1 MDFIK
6 EFIFEKNGNPVNK
19 IPALADNNLIDYV
32 EGQLLIADKF
42 AGINDGFLIYNIDNL
57 GNILWAKRIDNLHVR
72 RVRCTKDGGAIILG
86 QKNGTPE
93 EVMIINISRNGIVK
107 WHTAIKEPSI
117 PSKFSLVVTNDGS
130 VVSLLKFGNAVTLI
144 FKLSSKGDINQ
155 VNKFNINDGK
165 GLEEIFY
172 DADNDEFVILHSN
185 GNGHN
190 LEDFGVLVLN
200 SDLIPIKN
208 RKIKFPAE
216 ITDDTTQFHRIYFA
230 IKQDGYKL
238 ILSRY
243 PKDYYINIPKSVSLG
258 DLAIKSFANDFGAT
272 GITEYGFAMNKVFR
286 YIHVAQSNSNV
297 TDIIDLGSNTVLKGT
312 FKGNQK
318 DGFHLKF
325 IGNHIIGLSDDS
337 SVAIAPLIAPNCL
350 VLQNNV
356 QESISIGETNV
367 TLENF
372 IVSSNT
378 IGHSPISIALYSIT
392 DFNWTDKQ
400 FCLHRPTIN
409 IQSPH
414 LYLQAAGS
422 TGADG
427 SARGIHLRWML
438 KKQLTHHLPKGN
450 LANTAHHLNKPND
463 FVKIYRAVYTPQITS
478 LDLSAPPQTVDDL
491 NQQWMYSVDEQ
502 FISVHFHQADRY
514 QTIRSS
520 INPLVN
526 PRGFIQNYGDGL
538 IEVSTEKNVFFAV
551 RWVVNQGQADSQLQ
565 VECFGV
571 EENTLASPKNIV
583 ARQTFDQTTLS
594 SARVNLENGRSVRW
608 RARQCEV
615 TALELELYD
624 ELLEDMNQNRVWK
637 ALGKF
642 ALSTDDATAFQG
654 LEPTPGLVHGQWPR
668 YNDQTFVNTASYHDK
683 WSGTREAPDRNIKEV
698 VQKYLT
704 LSDQANNPKATEM
717 VQFTTDEGTTDQMEI
732 SNLDML
738 QLASFDY
745 HVARMLGLGYL
756 DTDPA
761 VMSGKFVYKAEYT
774 TTADLGDGEGART
787 VAHTYLSL
795 PTAIDDECLPYAVD
809 LEAPQMGIQYSESA
823 ENQVRITDEQGY
835 TQDGKT
841 RFISLFAQAL
851 PEYNEGGFFAT
862 PDSFNFA
869 QSTYPV
875 YAGIEYKTQG
885 GSWQRPELLNNTR
898 HLAAVPTG
906 VTPYAESVVL
916 HLPDPGEAL
925 YVHREKKAGTH
936 VYSSYG
942 INWFGRAT
950 RSSITHSVTTNF
962 PLKNN
967 LLPPSGLQAVLVQPE
982 SPLLFTSQNDQQRL
996 EQITNADKTLVRLHF
1011 QYHGFQELVRYKITP
1026 EDMGSATNALHP
1038 DAIFPDAEELF
1049 ADAVEIF
1056 FRSSAPQQLL
1066 GKAQHIQPDPQD
1078 ALVAVVSTTTY
1089 RVVSNGSEWVPTVAA
1104 NQAGN
1109 FAGGVL
1115 VLEDKQYLIKEVVP
1129 NANAGSGPTI
1139 KIYKQEM
1146 TGGIDSDLPSNA
1158 GVPLPTLKADGK
1170 LMAVEN
1176 MQGNQ
1181 AWGNANPS
1189 GFKVQIGAQ
1198 WAVHREVI
1206 QQPEGSNVN
1215 ATFVEKSRG
1224 IWGQATVATTGQVG
1238 VYKISFTDGT
1248 QLANHPQFKPQG
1260 NSVNWYQG
1268 IVRVHEAA
1276 NTLGKRK
1283 NLQVMKIEGIG
1294 QTDLVLYVVDAE
1306 RQQNTITQDVI
1317 QTGTQVSVNFYPGYQ
1332 VHLYA
1337 DSAWG
1342 LTESNVL
1349 PQVGEGVHYSIFGL
1363 RSLATH
1369 QAMVSN
1375 ISTPQLMFA
1384 QEVVPPKRPELPQG
1398 SLYATRPDVFGKAHY
1413 TLVTQFAH
1421 SPHALLY
1428 YRMDEQALLNALY
1441 RPDTIK
1447 TIRTALAGLQ
1457 DTAYVTNRWRNVLT
1471 FDYNYPTDDPV
1482 NENGQFGVYPPT
1494 ASGYR
1499 LPNPDRPTFFNGTE
1513 APGQVKD
1520 KIRQAVL
1527 NAFVPLTEIPLLY
1540 QHIKGESYQPSP
1552 KKQVV
1557 RGKNGQLLLPEHP
1570 DFDIAPMAKK
1580 TGTHQV
1586 LFTDFGLDG
1595 TSNNVYFYAVR
1606 EMGSTMQLGE
1616 FSPILGPVTLVNT
1629 QAPETP
1635 QVKSVMP
1642 VLANETAQNVPGM
1655 QFEINAYAA
1664 LQNIQTINVF
1674 RTTNPTNS
1682 LSVQSMDLVKTI
1694 ELSDQQAQKSVWVI
1708 KDDFTDIDFI
1718 PYGEPMY
1725 YRLTVDRAVTYADKQ
1740 GNIVQGKVASLP
1752 SKLLISSMVDGRA
1765 PSTPSLALEAAP
1777 VNAQFELTN
1786 VRLSWTK
1793 TTHNGKYHLYK
1804 MNKQG
1809 GWEKVYELVSNN
1821 ASLVVGLVDTALQSN
1836 RLLLKN
1842 TEGAN
1847 IYHHFKV
1854 VAENSSGLWSN
1865 EEKILTVAEDS

>member
-6 EFIFEKNGNPVNK
+6 NYQFKKGSDDLGTVFYQNMVTGNDELLVSAMTMDGQDNILFKTDHLGRVLWALSLEAYYVCSMILCHNGD
-19 IPALADNNLIDYV
+19 ALALLSVFGSNVPVVIRVGSQGQILWRRVISFSMVDTVNAKPLVV
-32 EGQLLIADKF
+32 ETPEGYGVVCLEQSYYEEKLLIKLDPSGQVVKSTSFKDPYLALGEMHYDPVLRHIIWVSKMIDHQLGPNASIVVFTESLEVVKKRRLKLSPNDFNSDNYTGDIFSIVTANDYKLVVSSDFHFYAPLSKDLPIGSISVHKTLHNNRYAYQQNHLSPNYFYRYKNSQVDFIDFDK
-42 AGINDGFLIYNIDNL
+42 GILKKVALGANGFNEIIVPYHVSNGHLYYSFNHTIYATSEDFQECIDLVVNSTEPLDLTPTTITIEDLVLEVKEPFIQFSNDNL
-57 GNILWAKRIDNLHVR
+57 ETFTGLTW
-72 RVRCTKDGGAIILG
+72 
-86 QKNGTPE
+86 QE
-93 EVMIINISRNGIVK
+93 EPICV
-107 WHTAIKEPSI
+107 P
-117 PSKFSLVVTNDGS
+117 TNP
-130 VVSLLKFGNAVTLI
+130 
-144 FKLSSKGDINQ
+144 Q
-155 VNKFNINDGK
+155 
-165 GLEEIFY
+165 
-172 DADNDEFVILHSN
+172 
-185 GNGHN
+185 
-190 LEDFGVLVLN
+190 
-200 SDLIPIKN
+200 
-208 RKIKFPAE
+208 FP
-216 ITDDTTQFHRIYFA
+216 
-230 IKQDGYKL
+230 
-238 ILSRY
+238 
-243 PKDYYINIPKSVSLG
+243 
-258 DLAIKSFANDFGAT
+258 
-272 GITEYGFAMNKVFR
+272 
-286 YIHVAQSNSNV
+286 
-297 TDIIDLGSNTVLKGT
+297 
-312 FKGNQK
+312 
-318 DGFHLKF
+318 
-325 IGNHIIGLSDDS
+325 
-337 SVAIAPLIAPNCL
+337 
-350 VLQNNV
+350 
-356 QESISIGETNV
+356 
-367 TLENF
+367 
-372 IVSSNT
+372 
-378 IGHSPISIALYSIT
+378 
-392 DFNWTDKQ
+392 
-400 FCLHRPTIN
+400 
-409 IQSPH
+409 QSPH

-450 LANTAHHLNKPND
+450 LANTTHHLNKPDD
-463 FVKIYRAVYTPQITS
+463 FVKIYRAAYAPKVTS
-478 LDLSAPPQTVDDL
+478 LDLSTPPQTVDDL
-491 NQQWMYSVDEQ
+491 NQKWMYSVDEQ

-526 PRGFIQNYGDGL
+526 PQGFIQNYGDGL
-538 IEVSTEKNVFFAV
+538 MEVSTEKNVFFAV
-551 RWVVNQGQADSQLQ
+551 RWVVNQGQAGSQLQ

-571 EENTLASPKNIV
+571 EENTLASPKSII
-583 ARQTFDQTTLS
+583 ARQTFDQNMLS
-594 SARVNLENGRSVRW
+594 AAQVNLENGRSVRW
-608 RARQCEV
+608 RAKQCGV
-615 TALELELYD
+615 VALELELYD
-624 ELLEDMNQNRVWK
+624 ELLDDLNQNQAWK

-668 YNDQTFVNTASYHDK
+668 YNDQTFVNTANYHDK

-704 LSDQANNPKATEM
+704 LSDQANNPKAMEM
-717 VQFTTDEGTTDQMEI
+717 VQFTTDEGITDQMEI

-761 VMSGKFVYKAEYT
+761 VMSGKFVYKLEYT

-787 VAHTYLSL
+787 VTHTYLSL
-795 PTAIDDECLPYAVD
+795 PTAIDDERLPYAVD
-809 LEAPQMGIQYSESA
+809 LEAPQMGTQYNESA
-823 ENQVRITDEQGY
+823 ENQVKITDEQGY

-851 PEYNEGGFFAT
+851 PEHDEGGFFAAS
-862 PDSFNFA
+862 DSFNFA

-875 YAGIEYKTQG
+875 YTGIEYKAQG
-885 GSWQRPELLNNTR
+885 GSWQRPELLNNVR

-942 INWFGRAT
+942 VNWFGRAT
-950 RSSITHSVTTNF
+950 RSSIAHSVTTNF

-996 EQITNADKTLVRLHF
+996 RQITNADKTLVRLHF
-1011 QYHGFQELVRYKITP
+1011 QYHGFQELVRYKIIP
-1026 EDMGSATNALHP
+1026 EDMGNATDALHP
-1038 DAIFPDAEELF
+1038 NAIFPDAEELF
-1049 ADAVEIF
+1049 ADAIEIF

-1078 ALVAVVSTTTY
+1078 ALVAVVSTETY

-1104 NQAGN
+1104 HQADN

-1115 VLEDKQYLIKEVVP
+1115 VLEDKQYLIKEVIP
-1129 NANAGSGPTI
+1129 NASTGSGPAI

-1146 TGGIDSDLPSNA
+1146 TGGVDSNLPLNA
-1158 GVPLPTLKADGK
+1158 ALPTLKADGK
-1170 LMAVEN
+1170 FMAVEN

-1181 AWGNANPS
+1181 AWGTTNPY

-1206 QQPEGSNVN
+1206 QQPESSNVN
-1215 ATFVEKSRG
+1215 TEFVEKSRG
-1224 IWGQATVATTGQVG
+1224 IWGQATIAATGQVG
-1238 VYKISFTDGT
+1238 EYKISFTDGT

-1268 IVRVHEAA
+1268 IVRIHEAA
-1276 NTLGKRK
+1276 KPLGKRK
-1283 NLQVMKIEGIG
+1283 NLQVVKIEGIG
-1294 QTDLVLYVVDAE
+1294 QAGLVLYVVDAE
-1306 RQQNTITQDVI
+1306 RRQTGATQDII

-1349 PQVGEGVHYSIFGL
+1349 PKVGEGVHYSIFGA
-1363 RSLATH
+1363 RSLATSK
-1369 QAMVSN
+1369 AMTSN

-1384 QEVVPPKRPELPQG
+1384 QEVVQPKRPELPQG
-1398 SLYATRPDVFGKAHY
+1398 SLYATRPDVLGKAHY
-1413 TLVTQFAH
+1413 TLVTRFGH
-1421 SPHALLY
+1421 SPHAVLY

-1447 TIRTALAGLQ
+1447 AIRTALEGLQ

-1471 FDYNYPTDDPV
+1471 FDYNYPADDPV
-1482 NENGQFGVYPPT
+1482 NENGKFGVYPPT
-1494 ASGYR
+1494 ASGHR
-1499 LPNPDRPTFFNGTE
+1499 LPNPDRPPLFNGAE
-1513 APGQVKD
+1513 VPGQIKD
-1520 KIRQAVL
+1520 RIRQAVL

-1552 KKQVV
+1552 KPQVI

-1580 TGTHQV
+1580 IGTHQV

-1629 QAPETP
+1629 QAPEAP

-1642 VLANETAQNVPGM
+1642 VLANEVAQGAPGM
-1655 QFEINAYAA
+1655 QFEINAYSS
-1664 LQNIQTINVF
+1664 LQNIKRVNVY
-1674 RTTNPTNS
+1674 RTMEPTNS
-1682 LSVQSMDLVKTI
+1682 LSVRFMDLVKTV
-1694 ELSDQQAQKSVWVI
+1694 ELGDQQAQKSIWVV
-1708 KDDFTDIDFI
+1708 KDDFAEVDFI

-1740 GNIVQGKVASLP
+1740 GNIVQGNVASLP
-1752 SKLLISSMVDGRA
+1752 SKLLISSMVDART
-1765 PSTPSLALEAAP
+1765 PSTPSLALEATP
-1777 VNAQFELTN
+1777 VNPQFELTN

-1809 GWEKVYELVSNN
+1809 SWEKVYELVSSD
-1821 ASLVVGLVDTALQSN
+1821 ASLVVGLVDTALQSD

-1842 TEGAN
+1842 TEGTN

-1865 EEKILTVAEDS
+1865 EEKILTIAEG